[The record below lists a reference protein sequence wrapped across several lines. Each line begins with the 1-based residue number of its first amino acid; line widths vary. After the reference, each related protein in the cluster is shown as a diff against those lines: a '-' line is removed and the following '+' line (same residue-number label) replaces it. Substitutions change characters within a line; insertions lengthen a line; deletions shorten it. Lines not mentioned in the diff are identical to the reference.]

1 MPHPGTSYGYRIE
14 HNGKVFVY
22 SSDCEF
28 NIEKIDDIQDYHD
41 LFIDADILFFDTQ
54 YTFEESMN
62 KMDWGHSSASIA
74 IDIAGRFNIK
84 QLVLFHHDPAYDDE
98 KLDNVLAN
106 ARIYQRINAKKTG
119 NLKVDIA
126 YEGLELE
133 I

>member
-1 MPHPGTSYGYRIE
+1 
-14 HNGKVFVY
+14 
-22 SSDCEF
+22 
-28 NIEKIDDIQDYHD
+28 
-41 LFIDADILFFDTQ
+41 
-54 YTFEESMN
+54 MN